1 MSCRVVD
8 VSSLPHIVHGV
19 HNPSMNLM
27 NLLPWA
33 KEPSLSDKAWSTL
46 QYPFTFVKEPS
57 LFDKAWM
64 TLRWPYDIVRSP
76 IQAIASVPA
85 LSFLVIPAFS
95 SYGTSINLL
104 FFYMT
109 WAILIRSNDPLHV
122 EFLGTLG
129 VRILFYIL
137 PSLGFLVFDSATPN
151 LAVNIKE
158 HGESALPMGEEQGGR
173 NGRWWKITLVSI
185 GNVML
190 GVAIQ
195 MSLETLFT
203 QVLHMRS
210 LLKVSVYVPMPWSI
224 AKDLVMGLLLRE
236 VLTYILHR
244 YVLHSRMSPRLRK
257 LHSSWQH
264 SLPAPFSLVAHYDHP
279 LTYLIHTFIPMYLPA
294 ILFRFHLLTYHL
306 YLILI
311 SIEETFAYS
320 GYNVLPSAFILG
332 GIARRQEKHLMEG
345 GHGNYGCFG
354 LMDFCMGTSLGTDL
368 ADDMIDEA
376 EDKQVARK
384 AKGKLKRAGNRVRST
399 RKKIQYEDEGED
411 EEEEEESTE
420 AEEEDEERPRRRRN
434 GNKSSDD
441 YEEEAKGKTPKRK
454 LGRRK
459 KSDEDNEAEDAAES
473 EKPRSKPR
481 KLERRGSQK
490 KKA

>member
-1 MSCRVVD
+1 
-8 VSSLPHIVHGV
+8 
-19 HNPSMNLM
+19 MNLM

-46 QYPFTFVKEPS
+46 QYPFTFAKEPS

-64 TLRWPYDIVRSP
+64 AARWPYDIVRSP
-76 IQAIASVPA
+76 IQAIASIPA

-109 WAILIRSNDPLHV
+109 WAILIRSNDPLRV

-137 PSLGFLVFDSATPN
+137 PSLGFLAFDSATPN

-158 HGESALPMGEEQGGR
+158 HGETALPMGEEQGGR
-173 NGRWWKITLVSI
+173 NGRWWRITLVSI

-195 MSLETLFT
+195 MSLETIFT

-224 AKDLVMGLLLRE
+224 AKDLILGLLLRE

-332 GIARRQEKHLMEG
+332 GIARRHEKHLMEG

-376 EDKQVARK
+376 EDKQVARR
-384 AKGKLKRAGNRVRST
+384 AKGKLRRAGNRVRST
-399 RKKIQYEDEGED
+399 RKKIQYEDEDED
-411 EEEEEESTE
+411 EDEDASTE
-420 AEEEDEERPRRRRN
+420 SEEEDERPRRRRN
-434 GNKSSDD
+434 GKKSSDD
-441 YEEEAKGKTPKRK
+441 YEEEAKGKTRKRK
-454 LGRRK
+454 PGRRK
-459 KSDEDNEAEDAAES
+459 KSDEDNEAADVAEN
-473 EKPRSKPR
+473 EKPKSTPR